1 MKKIISL
8 LTEHKK
14 ELILGPL
21 FKLFEAILELFV
33 PLVTASIIDVGI
45 LQGDRSYVISR
56 GLLMLGLGALGV
68 VAGMICQYYAAR
80 MAGDFGR
87 DLRNDSFRHV
97 LKLSGGDVAAFGSGG
112 LITRLT
118 NDMNQMQTG
127 INMAIRLG
135 TRVPFLAIGSI
146 VMAMRLNLRIGLVFL
161 LCTPLIVLVLYVIMR
176 KTLPSFAAIQGE
188 QDKLSRLSVESL
200 SGVRIIR
207 AFSRQKEEAAQY
219 EETAQD
225 LTTLMVRV
233 GRISVALN
241 PLTSVIAN
249 AAIVAIVW
257 LGSNFVF
264 QGSMLS
270 GEIIALVN
278 YMNQSLLALIV
289 AANIIVVFTRA
300 LASAQRVA
308 KVLDTQP
315 TITAPETGEA
325 PTPEANAS
333 AVSFDHVRFAYHEG
347 SEDALEDISFS
358 FVQGQT
364 VGLIGGT
371 GSGKSTLVNLLM
383 RYYDVGSG
391 AVCMDGVDVREMP
404 PSVLRRQIGL
414 APQKAVLFAG
424 SVRHN
429 LRLSAPEATDEEIWH
444 ALTMAQAADFVRQMP
459 GGLDTIIEEG
469 GKNLSGGQ
477 RQRLTIARAVIR
489 TPRLLILDDSASALD
504 YATDAA
510 LRAALGAEKRTHPD
524 MSVLLISQRAAS
536 LMGADTIL
544 VLDDGQLVGQGT
556 HAELLRGNE
565 VYREICLSQG
575 LSVEVAS

>member
-1 MKKIISL
+1 MKKITGL
-8 LTEHKK
+8 LMEHKK
-14 ELILGPL
+14 EMILGPL

-33 PLVTASIIDVGI
+33 PLVMAGIIDVGI
-45 LQGDRSYVISR
+45 LQGDREYVISR

-68 VAGMICQYYAAR
+68 VAAMICQYYAAR
-80 MAGDFGR
+80 MAGDYGR
-87 DLRNDSFRHV
+87 DLRNFSFRHV
-97 LKLSGGDVAAFGSGG
+97 LKLSGGDVAVFGSGG

-118 NDMNQMQTG
+118 NDINQMQTG

-146 VMAMRLNLRIGLVFL
+146 VMAMRLNLRIGLIFL

-176 KTLPSFAAIQGE
+176 KTLPSYTAIQGE

-225 LTTLMVRV
+225 LTALMVRV
-233 GRISVALN
+233 GRISAALN

-249 AAIVAIVW
+249 AAIVAIIW
-257 LGSNFVF
+257 LGANFVF

-278 YMNQSLLALIV
+278 YMNQTLLALVV
-289 AANIIVVFTRA
+289 AANVIVLFTRA

-315 TITAPETGEA
+315 AITAPEVTGVPGSETDA
-325 PTPEANAS
+325 P
-333 AVSFDHVRFAYHEG
+333 AVAFSHVRFAYHEG
-347 SEDALEDISFS
+347 SEDALEDVSFS
-358 FVQGQT
+358 LAHGQT

-371 GSGKSTLVNLLM
+371 GSGKTTLINLLM

-391 AVCMDGVDVREMP
+391 TVSVDGIDVRTMD
-404 PSVLRRQIGL
+404 PSALRRQIGL

-424 SVRHN
+424 SIRRN
-429 LRLSAPEATDEEIWH
+429 LELSAPEATEDEMWH
-444 ALTMAQAADFVRQMP
+444 ALTVAQAADFVRKMP
-459 GGLDTIIEEG
+459 GGLDATIEEG

-477 RQRLTIARAVIR
+477 RQRLTIARAVVR
-489 TPRLLILDDSASALD
+489 NPQLLILDDSASALD

-510 LRAALGAEKRTHPD
+510 LRSALAEEKRIHPD
-524 MSVLLISQRAAS
+524 MTVLLISQRAAS

-544 VLDDGQLVGQGT
+544 VLDDGRLVGQGT
-556 HAELLRGNE
+556 HGSLLRENE

-575 LSVEVAS
+575 LAVEVAS